1 MLTENQ
7 MKQVIEALIF
17 ASHEPLPLNKIR
29 EIIDT
34 IQPMPLKEIR
44 TLLQTLKIEYDVQ
57 QRAFRLDEIAQGF
70 VLRTREEYSRFIEL
84 LGKQA
89 RPEKLSPAA
98 SEVLAIIAYRQPITR
113 GQIEA
118 IRGVDSSGVISNLL
132 ERQLIHPTGKLEA
145 PGRPTLYGITQT
157 FLKYFGLKDI
167 KELPKLQE
175 PQP

>member
-1 MLTENQ
+1 
-7 MKQVIEALIF
+7 MKQVLEALLF
-17 ASHEPLPLNKIR
+17 ASHEPLPLNRIR
-29 EIIDT
+29 EILEGV
-34 IQPMPLKEIR
+34 QPISLKEIR
-44 TLLQTLKIEYDVQ
+44 TLLQTLRIEYDVQ

-70 VLRTREEYSRFIEL
+70 VLRSREEFNRFIEL
-84 LGKQA
+84 LGRQP

-118 IRGVDSSGVISNLL
+118 IRGVDCSGVISNLL

-157 FLKYFGLKDI
+157 FLKHYGLRDV
-167 KELPKLQE
+167 KELPFVA
-175 PQP
+175 